1 MCGVLNFSK
10 EDKPIGPAALHP
22 KDRQSLVIQFMDRQ
36 TVNAYYRSFA
46 SKFVRTQ
53 SRRINTYRSAR
64 KSDLMD
70 TSNPPQA
77 VGSSTLLHS

>member
-1 MCGVLNFSK
+1 
-10 EDKPIGPAALHP
+10 
-22 KDRQSLVIQFMDRQ
+22 MDRQ
-36 TVNAYYRSFA
+36 TVNAHFRFFA
-46 SKFVRTQ
+46 SKFVCTQ

-77 VGSSTLLHS
+77 AGMDTRKKESKTSEFLVIG